1 VKWENIGRKR
11 GRARNLKKGGVVTRE
26 TLGRVLPRETN
37 RGGREMSTLL

>member
-11 GRARNLKKGGVVTRE
+11 GRARNLKKGGVTRE